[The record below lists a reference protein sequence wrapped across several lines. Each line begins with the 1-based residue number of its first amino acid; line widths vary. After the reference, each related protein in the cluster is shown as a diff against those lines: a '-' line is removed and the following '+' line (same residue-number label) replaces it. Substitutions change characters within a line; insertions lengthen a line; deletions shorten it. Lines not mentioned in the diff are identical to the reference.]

1 MNDIKYNK
9 GKGGR
14 GRALA
19 GKDHISGLV
28 AFMSNLSLPAGFTA
42 TDRNKKILSLA
53 DAVALGITPTGGQ
66 GEAIEVIDLYLSIR
80 DAFNA
85 NKGVILF
92 VGIFDETHDL
102 YSTILVQRFAEGEVR
117 QMGVIATTLAF
128 NVSQIAVLQS
138 ACDTMEAEHQP
149 FSVLYSADFSGV
161 EIAGLT
167 SLRTLLNKNV
177 SVVIACDGIEGA
189 LQKSLNDFLPSAVGL
204 FIGATSAAKVNEN
217 LGWVAKFDL
226 SKNPDNRFDVPAIAV
241 GAQMSLIK
249 NLSAGQIQ
257 TLNDFGYVFLLKHIG
272 IAGTYVND
280 THTAVSES
288 SDYAYLENNRTIDKA
303 VRNTRAFLLPDLNAP
318 LYVLQDGTLTEDT
331 ILSFKNDTERALEQM
346 QKDGEISAF
355 EVTINPLQDVLSSS
369 KLAIN
374 LKIVPVGVARNIEV
388 NIGFAVKISK

>member
-9 GKGGR
+9 GKGGL

-19 GKDHISGLV
+19 GKDHVSGLV
-28 AFMSNLSLPAGFTA
+28 VFMTNLNLPTGFTA
-42 TDRNKKILSLA
+42 TDRIKKILSLA

-85 NKGVILF
+85 NKGVILY

-102 YSTILVQRFAEGEVR
+102 DSTILVQRFAEGEVR
-117 QMGVIATTLAF
+117 QMGVIATNLAF

-217 LGWVAKFDL
+217 LGWVGKFDL

-241 GAQMSLIK
+241 GVQMSLIK
-249 NLSAGQIQ
+249 SLSAGQIQ
-257 TLNDFGYVFLLKHIG
+257 TLNDFGYMFLLKHIG

-280 THTAVSES
+280 THTAVNES